1 MNSDDLRNKQRE
13 ALARLGEMAADLQR
27 ETVSADVER
36 RVLAAWDAR
45 AATPVAS
52 PASAWGRWQWASV
65 GVAAACCVAA
75 FAVVRQPAPMASVVP
90 PSSPVGQGDDSDL
103 RWLDA
108 DPLSLQVVYAR
119 VSSEAWEAHGL
130 PAVDVDADG
139 SVPVELVIGADGSL
153 RRVRALPLLAHGEY

>member
-1 MNSDDLRNKQRE
+1 MNSDDLRNDERE

-27 ETVSADVER
+27 EAVSADLER

-45 AATPVAS
+45 AATAAAS
-52 PASAWGRWQWASV
+52 PPPAWGKWLWASV
-65 GVAAACCVAA
+65 GVGAACSVVA
-75 FAVVRQPAPMASVVP
+75 FAVMRQPVPIASVVP
-90 PSSPVGQGDDSDL
+90 PALRGELGDDSDL

-153 RRVRALPLLAHGEY
+153 RRVRALPLLVHGEY